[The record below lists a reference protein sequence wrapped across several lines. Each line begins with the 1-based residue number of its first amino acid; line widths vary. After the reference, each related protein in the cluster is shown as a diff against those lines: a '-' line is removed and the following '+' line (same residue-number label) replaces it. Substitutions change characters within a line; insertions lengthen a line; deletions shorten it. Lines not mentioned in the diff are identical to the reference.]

1 MAQGRHGELI
11 VVQGGGVRPARW
23 TGVDAAVD
31 AGMDAPTGSLAVAY
45 SKPSEAGGG
54 PIYYQTVKLDRVLA
68 GHTPPGPALPA
79 STAGSV
85 TVDMTPQYY
94 VARVD
99 VTKPGAC
106 YYAPPEATFS
116 TDSPPSPPS
125 GRVAKS
131 ASYLSQSS
139 VSEIRVLDGGKGY
152 GEPPNVVLS
161 DSHGKGAVIEALLD
175 TPEQTIVDPTNNQ
188 LTGISVWEVVSGP
201 AFEDELDLAA
211 VYRTKWQA
219 LGPVTIPIANGS
231 GRIKKRL
238 WYAQPACA
246 GSLAPSYYTVEI
258 DIPYTIS
265 GVRNGTGASLRVGF
279 SGDIAPSGA
288 GCVRVSATV
297 CYCQWN
303 DWLYSSGVSGVTP
316 SKYGANYG
324 DDETITVTIPAFSS
338 WDGET
343 QKYIPAPLSKSLVIR
358 GYSSNNPLNPGG
370 SRYPVKSL
378 KLVNGGDGYVV
389 APQLKIVSSS
399 GFGAYGTCAVA
410 EGKIVSV
417 QLENSGGGYKAPP
430 KVEILSGGAEA
441 FAVARP
447 HLRGTYQCYYR
458 FVDDTPEDTGGPMPS
473 NLSPVTEIDTGEGAS
488 RLTWNPP
495 APTGRAKKVE
505 LWRTTGDQA
514 VTLYRVA
521 TVTET
526 FLDDLTDEELRNADR
541 AGYAAMPIVLPNG
554 EVNANRFGVPPSDKA
569 VVVRFQDRHWY
580 GVDTGGKQ
588 PNTIFY
594 SEVDEPESVPDTNE
608 IVLQQNARD
617 SDSLRAMIPFGST
630 LLLMQERHS
639 FSLTFAKTPLLD
651 AQVTPIA
658 FRGCINQ
665 RCWDIYDGVCYVADQ
680 YGVYAI
686 QPTGQI
692 ESLSDAIADQFRE
705 KIDFA
710 KSTWSFLLVEPKS
723 KILRF
728 FAAFKDDSS
737 GGSPSRALCYSIDM
751 KSWWFE
757 KYPQRIS
764 GGTQVRLSN
773 GDFRCAYAA
782 DSGPML
788 LGEGMADIGRGAVTK
803 VTLTNAGSGYRTPPK
818 VTASGGCGAEFQASI
833 DGRGKVTA
841 IWIVSP
847 GYGYT
852 SGSLVISPP
861 DDPNTAS
868 PMRAV
873 ATYEATSKTVDTSLF
888 TSYRYKSGAAEYVTD
903 ADDPKAAS
911 GMPRSIGLSYQ
922 PQARRCLISL
932 RAYYNNSTFPRG
944 NVAARNRGTGF
955 VHDTVDNAA
964 RHDMQATQTAAGYET
979 GVAKAMFS
987 GRSLD
992 DIRSSDRHI
1001 AVEIVGARTAPDPV
1015 TIYEISLDGVAG
1027 K

>member
-1 MAQGRHGELI
+1 
-11 VVQGGGVRPARW
+11 
-23 TGVDAAVD
+23 
-31 AGMDAPTGSLAVAY
+31 
-45 SKPSEAGGG
+45 
-54 PIYYQTVKLDRVLA
+54 
-68 GHTPPGPALPA
+68 
-79 STAGSV
+79 
-85 TVDMTPQYY
+85 
-94 VARVD
+94 
-99 VTKPGAC
+99 
-106 YYAPPEATFS
+106 
-116 TDSPPSPPS
+116 
-125 GRVAKS
+125 
-131 ASYLSQSS
+131 
-139 VSEIRVLDGGKGY
+139 
-152 GEPPNVVLS
+152 
-161 DSHGKGAVIEALLD
+161 
-175 TPEQTIVDPTNNQ
+175 
-188 LTGISVWEVVSGP
+188 
-201 AFEDELDLAA
+201 
-211 VYRTKWQA
+211 
-219 LGPVTIPIANGS
+219 
-231 GRIKKRL
+231 
-238 WYAQPACA
+238 
-246 GSLAPSYYTVEI
+246 
-258 DIPYTIS
+258 
-265 GVRNGTGASLRVGF
+265 
-279 SGDIAPSGA
+279 
-288 GCVRVSATV
+288 
-297 CYCQWN
+297 
-303 DWLYSSGVSGVTP
+303 
-316 SKYGANYG
+316 
-324 DDETITVTIPAFSS
+324 
-338 WDGET
+338 
-343 QKYIPAPLSKSLVIR
+343 
-358 GYSSNNPLNPGG
+358 
-370 SRYPVKSL
+370 
-378 KLVNGGDGYVV
+378 
-389 APQLKIVSSS
+389 
-399 GFGAYGTCAVA
+399 
-410 EGKIVSV
+410 
-417 QLENSGGGYKAPP
+417 
-430 KVEILSGGAEA
+430 
-441 FAVARP
+441 
-447 HLRGTYQCYYR
+447 
-458 FVDDTPEDTGGPMPS
+458 
-473 NLSPVTEIDTGEGAS
+473 
-488 RLTWNPP
+488 
-495 APTGRAKKVE
+495 
-505 LWRTTGDQA
+505 
-514 VTLYRVA
+514 
-521 TVTET
+521 
-526 FLDDLTDEELRNADR
+526 
-541 AGYAAMPIVLPNG
+541 MPIVLPNG

-588 PNTIFY
+588 PNTILY

-617 SDSLRAMIPFGST
+617 SDGLRAMIPFGST
-630 LLLMQERHS
+630 LLLMQERHA

-705 KIDFA
+705 RIDFA

-723 KILRF
+723 KTLRF

-782 DSGPML
+782 DSGPVL

-868 PMRAV
+868 PVRAV

-888 TSYRYKSGAAEYVTD
+888 TSYRYKSGAVEYVTD

-911 GMPRSIGLSYQ
+911 GMSRSIGLSYQ
-922 PQARRCLISL
+922 PQSRRSLISL

-944 NVAARNRGTGF
+944 NVAFRNRGTGF

-964 RHDMQATQTAAGYET
+964 RHDMQATQTAVGYET

-987 GRSLD
+987 GRSID

-1001 AVEIVGARTAPDPV
+1001 AVELVGARTAPDPV

>member
-1 MAQGRHGELI
+1 VITNRFSKNAPVSMAQGRHGELI
-11 VVQGGGVRPARW
+11 VVQGNGVRPARW

-31 AGMDAPTGSLAVAY
+31 AGMDAPTSALAVAY
-45 SKPSEAGGG
+45 SKPSGTDAG
-54 PIYYQTVKLDRVLA
+54 PVYYENVKLDRVIA
-68 GHTPPGPALPA
+68 GYAPPGPTLPA
-79 STAGSV
+79 LAAGGV

-99 VTKPGAC
+99 ITKPGAC

-125 GRVAKS
+125 GRVVNA

-152 GEPPNVVLS
+152 GAPPTVVLS
-161 DSHGKGAVIEALLD
+161 DSHGKDAAITAILD
-175 TPEQTIVDPTNNQ
+175 VPDTGPVDPDNNPQ
-188 LTGISVWEVVSGP
+188 TGISQWDITETPPTDSP
-201 AFEDELDLAA
+201 ARFAGLEGVNLDL
-211 VYRTKWQA
+211 
-219 LGPVTIPIANGS
+219 PING
-231 GRIKKRL
+231 
-238 WYAQPACA
+238 
-246 GSLAPSYYTVEI
+246 
-258 DIPYTIS
+258 
-265 GVRNGTGASLRVGF
+265 NGTFTVPAGTSFIRVDGGSPIVGCNPAVLPKWTTSVTYKIAGWRAGRGAVLRIRWTGSQWLSTRGGF
-279 SGDIAPSGA
+279 ENCSFWAGA
-288 GCVRVSATV
+288 TQPRDATV
-297 CYCQWN
+297 RRF
-303 DWLYSSGVSGVTP
+303 
-316 SKYGANYG
+316 GANYA
-324 DDETITVTIPAFSS
+324 DAATITVTIQAI
-338 WDGET
+338 DGDLA
-343 QKYIPAPLSKSLVIR
+343 QKVVFQGYTSGNPNNTDAPRYPLRSLSLTSGGSGFLVAPL
-358 GYSSNNPLNPGG
+358 
-370 SRYPVKSL
+370 
-378 KLVNGGDGYVV
+378 
-389 APQLKIVSSS
+389 LKIVSDS
-399 GFGAYGTCAVA
+399 GFGAYGTCKVA
-410 EGKIVSV
+410 NGKIVEV
-417 QLENSGGGYKAPP
+417 TLENSGGGYKTAP
-430 KVEILSGGAEA
+430 KVEIVSGGAEA
-441 FAVARP
+441 FAVSRP

-458 FVDDTPEDTGGPMPS
+458 FVDGTPEDAGGPIPS
-473 NLSPVTEIDTGEGAS
+473 NLSPVTEIDTGEGAA

-554 EVNANRFGVPPSDKA
+554 ELNANRFGVPPSDKA

-588 PNTIFY
+588 PNTILY

-630 LLLMQERHS
+630 LLLMQERHA

-658 FRGCINQ
+658 FRGCISQ

-705 KIDFA
+705 RIDFA

-782 DSGPML
+782 DSGPVL

-852 SGSLVISPP
+852 SGPLVISPP

-868 PMRAV
+868 PVRAV
-873 ATYEATSKTVDTSLF
+873 ATYEATSKTADTPLF
-888 TSYRYKSGAAEYVTD
+888 TSYRYKSGAVEYVTD

-911 GMPRSIGLSYQ
+911 GMSRSIGLSYQ
-922 PQARRCLISL
+922 PQSRRSLISL

-944 NVAARNRGTGF
+944 NVALRNRGTGF

-964 RHDMQATQTAAGYET
+964 RHDMQATQTATGYET

-987 GRSLD
+987 GRSID

-1001 AVEIVGARTAPDPV
+1001 AVELVGARTAPDPV

>member
-23 TGVDAAVD
+23 GGAGVAID
-31 AGMDAPTGSLAVAY
+31 AGMSAPTA
-45 SKPSEAGGG
+45 KPS
-54 PIYYQTVKLDRVLA
+54 ITDI
-68 GHTPPGPALPA
+68 
-79 STAGSV
+79 TA
-85 TVDMTPQYY
+85 PQYY

-99 VTKPGAC
+99 ITKPGAC
-106 YYAPPEATFS
+106 YYAPPEVALS
-116 TDSPPSPPS
+116 TDSPPDSLT
-125 GRVAKS
+125 GRVAKA

-152 GEPPNVVLS
+152 GDSPTVVLS
-161 DSHGKGAVIEALLD
+161 DSHGKGGVIEALLD
-175 TPEQTIVDPTNNQ
+175 APEELDLDPTNSVK
-188 LTGISVWEVVSGP
+188 TGITVWDVVSGP
-201 AFEDELDLAA
+201 PFEDELDL
-211 VYRTKWQA
+211 VPVFKTKWLA

-231 GRIKKRL
+231 GRIQKTL
-238 WYAQPACA
+238 WYSQPGCFPI
-246 GSLAPSYYTVEI
+246 APAYYIVTI

-265 GVRNGTGASLRVGF
+265 GVKNGAGASLRVGF
-279 SGDIAPSGA
+279 SGHIAPTGG
-288 GCVRVSATV
+288 GCTLVNQFV
-297 CYCQWN
+297 CSCVWN

-316 SKYGANYG
+316 SKYGANYA
-324 DDETITVTIPAFSS
+324 DDETITVTIPASSS

-343 QKYIPAPLSKSLVIR
+343 QKYIPAPASKALVIR
-358 GYSSNNPLNPGG
+358 GYSANNPLNPGG
-370 SRYPVKSL
+370 QRYPVKSL
-378 KLVNGGDGYVV
+378 KLIEGGDGYVV
-389 APQLKIVSSS
+389 APQLKIVSNS

-417 QLENSGGGYKAPP
+417 KLENSGGGYKAPP
-430 KVEILSGGAEA
+430 TVEILSGGAEA

-458 FVDDTPEDTGGPMPS
+458 FVDDTPEDKGGPIPS
-473 NLSPVTEIDTGEGAS
+473 NLSPVTEIDTGAGAS
-488 RLTWNPP
+488 SITWNPP

-514 VTLYRVA
+514 ITLYRVA
-521 TVTET
+521 TVTAT
-526 FLDDLTDEELRNADR
+526 FVDDLTDEELRDADR
-541 AGYAAMPIVLPNG
+541 KDYAAMPIVLPNG
-554 EVNANRFGVPPSDKA
+554 AVNANRFGVPPSDKA

-580 GVDTGGKQ
+580 GVDTSGKQ
-588 PNTIFY
+588 PNTIYY
-594 SEVDEPESVPDTNE
+594 SEVDEPESVPDSNE
-608 IVLQQNARD
+608 IILQQNARD

-692 ESLSDAIADQFRE
+692 ENLSDAIADQFRD

-710 KSTWSFLLVEPKS
+710 KSTWAFLLVDPKS

-737 GGSPSRALCYSIDM
+737 GGYPSRALCYSIDM

-782 DSGPML
+782 ESGPVL
-788 LGEGMADIGRGAVTK
+788 LNEGMADIGRGAVTK
-803 VTLTNAGSGYRTPPK
+803 VTLTNGGTGYRTPPK

-833 DGRGKVTA
+833 NNSGKVTA

-847 GYGYT
+847 GYGYA

-861 DDPNTAS
+861 DDPNTSS
-868 PMRAV
+868 PVRAV
-873 ATYEATSKTVDTSLF
+873 ATYEATSKTADASLF
-888 TSYRYKSGAAEYVTD
+888 TSYRYKSGAAAYVTD

-911 GMPRSIGLSYQ
+911 AMSRSIGLSYQ
-922 PQARRCLISL
+922 PQSKRSVVSL
-932 RAYYNNSTFPRG
+932 RTYYNNSTFPRG
-944 NVAARNRGTGF
+944 NVAPRDRGTGF

-964 RHDMQATQTAAGYET
+964 RRDMEAQQTSVGYET
-979 GVAKAMFS
+979 GVATAMFS

-1001 AVEIVGARTAPDPV
+1001 AVELVGARTAPDPV